1 VTSVRAISQD
11 AFVLHLRPY
20 RETSAIAELMT
31 LEHGRVSV
39 VARGV
44 RGKKR
49 KGAATLTPFVR
60 SLVGWSGRGAL
71 RTLTSFEPTEH
82 HWLVGKSLYAGLYVN
97 ELMLRLLRSDDPHA
111 ELFRGYAHTISGLAG
126 EDPSVVAG
134 EDPSVVAGEDPS
146 VVAGEDPCVVAG
158 EASIQAPIEA
168 RIEKWLRR
176 FEKLLL
182 KECGYE
188 LVFDRD
194 ADTGE
199 RVNAQARYVLEPD
212 FGFRRVSARKDA
224 VGGYRGATLLAIA
237 ADHFDEVEVRRAAK
251 RIMREALAPHLGD
264 RPLHSRALFRASR

>member
-1 VTSVRAISQD
+1 MTNVRAVSQD
-11 AFVLHLRPY
+11 AFVLHVRPY

-44 RGKKR
+44 RGRKR
-49 KGAATLTPFVR
+49 KGAETLMPFAR
-60 SLVGWSGRGAL
+60 LLVGWTGRGQL
-71 RTLTSFEPTEH
+71 RTLTSQEWIEH

-111 ELFRGYAHTISGLAG
+111 QLFHGYALTVSELAG
-126 EDPSVVAG
+126 QV
-134 EDPSVVAGEDPS
+134 
-146 VVAGEDPCVVAG
+146 
-158 EASIQAPIEA
+158 SIEAPIEVL
-168 RIEKWLRR
+168 IEKRLRC

-199 RVNAQARYVLEPD
+199 RVLAQAQYFLEPD
-212 FGFRRVSARKDA
+212 FGFRRVSAGKDTA
-224 VGGYRGATLLAIA
+224 SGYRGAALLAIA
-237 ADHFDEVEVRRAAK
+237 ADQFDEAEVRRVAK

-264 RPLHSRALFRASR
+264 RPLHSRALFRPSR

>member
-1 VTSVRAISQD
+1 MTNLRAMGQD
-11 AFVLHLRPY
+11 AFVLHVRPY

-44 RGKKR
+44 RGQKR
-49 KGAATLTPFVR
+49 KGRETLIPFVR
-60 SLVGWSGRGAL
+60 LLVGWSGRGQL
-71 RTLTSFEPTEH
+71 RTLTSFEPIEH

-97 ELMLRLLRSDDPHA
+97 ELMLRLLRSDDPHTD
-111 ELFRGYAHTISGLAG
+111 LFHGYALTVSALA
-126 EDPSVVAG
+126 E
-134 EDPSVVAGEDPS
+134 E
-146 VVAGEDPCVVAG
+146 
-158 EASIQAPIEA
+158 APIETPIEA
-168 RIEKWLRR
+168 PVDVRIEKKLRF

-199 RVNAQARYVLEPD
+199 RLNAQAHYFLEPD
-212 FGFRRVSARKDA
+212 FGFRRIAAGRDA
-224 VGGYRGATLLAIA
+224 ATGYRGDALLAIA
-237 ADHFDEVEVRRAAK
+237 ADHFDETEVRRAAK

-264 RPLHSRALFRASR
+264 RPLQSRALFRTTR

>member
-1 VTSVRAISQD
+1 VTSVRVVSQA
-11 AFVLHLRPY
+11 AFVLHVRPY

-44 RGKKR
+44 RGRKR
-49 KGAATLTPFVR
+49 KGAETLMPFAR
-60 SLVGWSGRGAL
+60 LLVGWAGRGQL
-71 RTLTSFEPTEH
+71 RTLTSFEPIEH

-111 ELFRGYAHTISGLAG
+111 ELFHGYALTVGELAG
-126 EDPSVVAG
+126 EAPS
-134 EDPSVVAGEDPS
+134 E
-146 VVAGEDPCVVAG
+146 
-158 EASIQAPIEA
+158 APIA
-168 RIEKWLRR
+168 APVDVRIEKKLRR

-194 ADTGE
+194 ADSGE
-199 RVNAQARYVLEPD
+199 RVNAQARYFLEPD
-212 FGFRRVSARKDA
+212 FGFRRVSAGRDTA
-224 VGGYRGATLLAIA
+224 SGYRGAALLAIA
-237 ADHFDEVEVRRAAK
+237 ADQFDETEVRRVAK

-264 RPLHSRALFRASR
+264 RPLHSRALFGASR

>member
-1 VTSVRAISQD
+1 MTSVRAVSQD

-44 RGKKR
+44 RGQKR
-49 KGAATLTPFVR
+49 KGTETLTPFVR
-60 SLVGWSGRGAL
+60 LLVGWSGRGEL
-71 RTLTSFEPTEH
+71 RTLTSFEPIQH
-82 HWLVGKSLYAGLYVN
+82 LWLVGKSLYAGLYLN

-111 ELFRGYAHTISGLAG
+111 ELFQGYAHTVSALAGGDPSVEAG
-126 EDPSVVAG
+126 EDPSV
-134 EDPSVVAGEDPS
+134 P
-146 VVAGEDPCVVAG
+146 AG
-158 EASIQAPIEA
+158 EASIEAPIEA
-168 RIEKWLRR
+168 RIEKKLRR

-199 RVNAQARYVLEPD
+199 RVDEHARYFLESD
-212 FGFRRVSARKDA
+212 FGFRRVSTGTDA
-224 VGGYRGATLLAIA
+224 VSGYRGAALLAIA
-237 ADHFDEVEVRRAAK
+237 ADHFDEIEVRRVAK

-264 RPLHSRALFRASR
+264 RPLHSRALFRPSR

>member
-1 VTSVRAISQD
+1 VTSVRAVSQD
-11 AFVLHLRPY
+11 AFVLHVRPY

-44 RGKKR
+44 RGRKR
-49 KGAATLTPFVR
+49 KGAETLMPFAR
-60 SLVGWSGRGAL
+60 LLVGWTGRGQL
-71 RTLTSFEPTEH
+71 RTLTSFEPIEH

-111 ELFRGYAHTISGLAG
+111 ELFHGYALTVSDLAG
-126 EDPSVVAG
+126 EAPIG
-134 EDPSVVAGEDPS
+134 
-146 VVAGEDPCVVAG
+146 
-158 EASIQAPIEA
+158 APIEA
-168 RIEKWLRR
+168 LIEKGLRR

-199 RVNAQARYVLEPD
+199 RVNAHARYFLEPD
-212 FGFRRVSARKDA
+212 FGFRRVSAGKDTA
-224 VGGYRGATLLAIA
+224 SDYRGAALLAIA
-237 ADHFDEVEVRRAAK
+237 ADQFDETEVRRVAK